1 MREGEGEKAGD
12 NRELERKVREGREKE
27 RKRERDR

>member
-12 NRELERKVREGREKE
+12 NRELERKVREGRE
-27 RKRERDR
+27 RGGRER